1 MIIWQP
7 ERLLGF
13 RDMKLSVRA
22 RWVIAALTGAAS
34 AHHTTDIPPVL
45 VWDKLKG
52 NCPASVD
59 WASLRGKVVVV
70 SLSPD
75 DVFPNDID
83 DWKET
88 ARNFQGEQVAFI
100 QVAGG
105 SEFLLDQALQQTTF
119 PGCVLFDSDRR
130 NLKNFKLPLFG
141 GTVVVDQWG
150 FIAGYARDGDDMKGA
165 VRSIL
170 NNQPDRGLDE
180 TPTRPPPYN
189 PPAGLTPAPS
199 YEVHISLARQGD
211 LRSLGAGGP
220 DRYIS
225 KNQPLKLIIL
235 DLWNTPLAR
244 IAFPEKL
251 AQGNYDVTADMPG
264 IDRELLLELTREAV
278 QRQFGLRVQK
288 EERMERVYLLS
299 TLGNPSP
306 QLQPA
311 INGEKW
317 MCGGGQGSIIGTAQ
331 TMQDLAR
338 AFEGLLNAPVVDRTG
353 LKGSYNY
360 SASSKLVQSEVAY
373 DLAHQLGLEFKE
385 AERPIEML
393 VVRNVE

>member
-1 MIIWQP
+1 
-7 ERLLGF
+7 
-13 RDMKLSVRA
+13 MKLSVRA

-189 PPAGLTPAPS
+189 PPAGLTPRRPMRS
-199 YEVHISLARQGD
+199 TSRLHARATCG
-211 LRSLGAGGP
+211 RWG
-220 DRYIS
+220 R
-225 KNQPLKLIIL
+225 
-235 DLWNTPLAR
+235 
-244 IAFPEKL
+244 
-251 AQGNYDVTADMPG
+251 
-264 IDRELLLELTREAV
+264 AV
-278 QRQFGLRVQK
+278 Q
-288 EERMERVYLLS
+288 
-299 TLGNPSP
+299 T
-306 QLQPA
+306 A
-311 INGEKW
+311 ISRKT
-317 MCGGGQGSIIGTAQ
+317 S
-331 TMQDLAR
+331 L
-338 AFEGLLNAPVVDRTG
+338 
-353 LKGSYNY
+353 
-360 SASSKLVQSEVAY
+360 
-373 DLAHQLGLEFKE
+373 
-385 AERPIEML
+385 
-393 VVRNVE
+393 